1 MAVHDVTVSAAG
13 AEHPAPAAAPPP
25 PPSPR
30 RGRRTWRALEPLLW
44 LGPATLLILTMVV
57 WPVVEMIRTSLT
69 RVSSTGLSQGFAGV
83 RNYTDL
89 FAEGDLP
96 GVLLRTVVW
105 VVGVVTVT
113 MVVSLGLAQLLN
125 SRFPGRRLVRWALIV
140 PWASS
145 VLMTALSW
153 RWMLN
158 NFYGVINRLLM
169 DLGVLDA
176 PVNWLA
182 DPGKA
187 LVAMMGVAV
196 FVSLPFTSFVLLA
209 GLQSIPAEVY
219 EAARVDGA
227 GPLRGYL
234 GITLPLLRPS
244 LVVAAIINVINVFN
258 SFPIIWAMTRGGPG
272 FATDTTTTYL
282 YKLAFDNQA
291 VGESAAMAVVNFG
304 LILAVVLVYL
314 RVVRRQE
321 DTP

>member
-1 MAVHDVTVSAAG
+1 MAVHDVTVSATG
-13 AEHPAPAAAPPP
+13 AEHPVPVAPE

-30 RGRRTWRALEPLLW
+30 RRRRTWRALEPLLW
-44 LGPATLLILTMVV
+44 LGPAILLILAMVV

-69 RVSSTGLSQGFAGV
+69 RVSSTGQSQGFAGI

-96 GVLLRTVVW
+96 GVLLRTLVW

-113 MVVSLGLAQLLN
+113 LVLSLGLAGLLN
-125 SRFPGRRLVRWALIV
+125 SRFPGRRWVRWALIV

-145 VLMTALSW
+145 VLMTALIW

-158 NFYGVINRLLM
+158 NFYGVVNRLLM

-182 DPGKA
+182 DPGQA
-187 LVAMMGVAV
+187 LAAMMGVAV

-227 GPLRGYL
+227 GPVRGYL

-282 YKLAFDNQA
+282 YKLAFDNQS

-304 LILAVVLVYL
+304 LVMAVVLVYL
-314 RVVRRQE
+314 RIVRQE
-321 DTP
+321 DTA

>member
-1 MAVHDVTVSAAG
+1 MSVAG
-13 AEHPAPAAAPPP
+13 AERPAPAAPA

-30 RGRRTWRALEPLLW
+30 RGRGRWRALEPLLW
-44 LGPATLLILTMVV
+44 LGPAILLILAMVV

-69 RVSSTGLSQGFAGV
+69 RVSSTGQSQGFAGV

-96 GVLLRTVVW
+96 GVLLRTLVW
-105 VVGVVTVT
+105 VAGVVTVT
-113 MVVSLGLAQLLN
+113 VVLSLGLAGLLN

-145 VLMTALSW
+145 VLMTALIW

-158 NFYGVINRLLM
+158 NFYGVVNRLLM

-182 DPGKA
+182 DPGQA
-187 LVAMMGVAV
+187 LAAMMGVAV

-282 YKLAFDNQA
+282 YKLAFDNQS

-304 LILAVVLVYL
+304 LVLVVVLVYL
-314 RVVRRQE
+314 RVVRGQE
-321 DTP
+321 DTA